1 MNYAIV
7 CNKKVIVSCSEQ
19 EAMLEFHSLQD
30 LKGNMFE
37 IVDSDFNKV
46 ILVNGKFVQ
55 EKPNGVH

>member
-7 CNKKVIVSCSEQ
+7 CNKKVVCSCSEQ

-55 EKPNGVH
+55 EKSNGVH

>member
-7 CNKKVIVSCSEQ
+7 CNKKVVCSCSEQ

-30 LKGNMFE
+30 LKENMFE
-37 IVDSDFNKV
+37 IVDDEFNKV

-55 EKPNGVH
+55 EKSNGVH

>member
-7 CNKKVIVSCSEQ
+7 CNKKVVCSMTEQ

-30 LKGNMFE
+30 LKESMFE

-46 ILVNGKFVQ
+46 ILIDGKFVQ

>member
-7 CNKKVIVSCSEQ
+7 CNKKVVCSCSEQ

-30 LKGNMFE
+30 LKESMFE

>member
-7 CNKKVIVSCSEQ
+7 CNKKVVCSCSEQ

-30 LKGNMFE
+30 LKKDMFE
-37 IVDSDFNKV
+37 VVDDEFNKV

>member
-7 CNKKVIVSCSEQ
+7 CNKKVVCSCSEQ

-30 LKGNMFE
+30 LKENMFE
-37 IVDSDFNKV
+37 IVDDEFNKV

-55 EKPNGVH
+55 EKANGVH

>member
-7 CNKKVIVSCSEQ
+7 CNKKVVCSCSEQ

-30 LKGNMFE
+30 LKENMFE
-37 IVDSDFNKV
+37 IVDDDFNKV

-55 EKPNGVH
+55 EKSNGVH

>member
-30 LKGNMFE
+30 LKKDMFE
-37 IVDSDFNKV
+37 VVDDDFNKV
-46 ILVNGKFVQ
+46 ILIDGKFVQ
-55 EKPNGVH
+55 EKANGVH

>member
-7 CNKKVIVSCSEQ
+7 CNKKVVCSMTEQ

-30 LKGNMFE
+30 LKESMFE

-55 EKPNGVH
+55 EKANGVH

>member
-30 LKGNMFE
+30 LKKDMFE
-37 IVDSDFNKV
+37 ERHV
-46 ILVNGKFVQ
+46 
-55 EKPNGVH
+55 

>member
-7 CNKKVIVSCSEQ
+7 CNKKVVCSCSEQ

-30 LKGNMFE
+30 LKENMFE